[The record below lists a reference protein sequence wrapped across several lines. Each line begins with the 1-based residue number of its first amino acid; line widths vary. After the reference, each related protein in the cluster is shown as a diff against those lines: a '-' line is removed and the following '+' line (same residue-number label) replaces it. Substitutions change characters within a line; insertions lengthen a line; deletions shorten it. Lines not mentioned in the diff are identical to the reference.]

1 MREFTDEEY
10 YEINYWKPKCLK
22 KAGESSTCNRRR
34 YTKICVGKLP
44 GDFWKTD
51 STIKFEVEITPA
63 DQPHQLNFRISGHAP
78 AFVDGKPT
86 VSLQDIINTTIDYSV
101 DRHHAYFLPPDDPQA
116 TELVLMEAPI
126 EEELKTLMNRFFE
139 FVEKVCAGYAY
150 LLYAMKVGYRF
161 TGVTEWNDST
171 AFWNHT
177 PEDFM
182 K

>member
-1 MREFTDEEY
+1 MREFTNEEY
-10 YEINYWKPKCLK
+10 YVINYYKRKCNK
-22 KAGESSTCNRRR
+22 KEGESATFNRRR

-51 STIKFEVEITPA
+51 NTIKFEVEITPA

-86 VSLQDIINTTIDYSV
+86 VTLQDIINTTIDYSV
-101 DRHHAYFLPPDDPQA
+101 DRHRAHFLPHSGA
-116 TELVLMEAPI
+116 KERVLMEAPI
-126 EEELKTLMNRFFE
+126 EEELKTVMNRFFE
-139 FVEKVCAGYAY
+139 FVDKVCAGYAY
-150 LLYAMKVGYRF
+150 LLYAMKIGYRF
-161 TGVTEWNDST
+161 TGVTEWTDTT
-171 AFWNHT
+171 AFFHHT